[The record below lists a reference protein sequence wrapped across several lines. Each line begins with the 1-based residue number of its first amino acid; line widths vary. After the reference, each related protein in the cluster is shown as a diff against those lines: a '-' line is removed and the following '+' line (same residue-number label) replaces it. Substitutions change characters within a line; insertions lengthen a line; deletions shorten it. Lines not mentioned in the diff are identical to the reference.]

1 MTTTASPLQ
10 VLPAPRHT
18 PPGEPLPTHAQG
30 GRPIRPGATPYVQD
44 ALAVDFA
51 AASDEQVFGPQV
63 TRAHELPDP
72 RRWAAHIAQG
82 LVEVMHGVR
91 PPSQV
96 MRWTTPEVYAVVGQL
111 GGGGAARGDG
121 APRAVPPTEPGCCA
135 STCASPPTTSPRPR
149 SCSSTAGG
157 CALWPCGSSDGT
169 TAGSSRHCRSAED
182 PAATGHTRR
191 CPRPDI
197 RSGAPRPL
205 PHACGNGQRPF
216 LAAFFDFLAAARRS
230 ARVPQVGLP
239 SSCSSTPPSS
249 DGAE

>member
-96 MRWTTPEVYAVVGQL
+96 MRWTTPEVYAVVARRGSRA
-111 GGGGAARGDG
+111 GRRRTSSGAAHRTRVLRVHVCEPADDVAEAAVVLVDG
-121 APRAVPPTEPGCCA
+121 GRVRALAVRLVGRDHRWVVE
-135 STCASPPTTSPRPR
+135 
-149 SCSSTAGG
+149 
-157 CALWPCGSSDGT
+157 ALQIG
-169 TAGSSRHCRSAED
+169 
-182 PAATGHTRR
+182 
-191 CPRPDI
+191 
-197 RSGAPRPL
+197 
-205 PHACGNGQRPF
+205 
-216 LAAFFDFLAAARRS
+216 
-230 ARVPQVGLP
+230 
-239 SSCSSTPPSS
+239 
-249 DGAE
+249 